1 MSSRIIKCPS
11 DVVKEKSR
19 IFGVELEIEGDEK

>member
-1 MSSRIIKCPS
+1 MSNKIIKCPS

-19 IFGVELEIEGDEK
+19 IFGVELEGGKE

>member
-1 MSSRIIKCPS
+1 MSNRIIKCPS

-19 IFGVELEIEGDEK
+19 IFGVELETEGGGE

>member
-1 MSSRIIKCPS
+1 MSNRIIKCPS

-19 IFGVELEIEGDEK
+19 IFGVELGTEGGEE